1 MKLKRLSLKN
11 IRSYKNIDMIFPNGS
26 TLLSGDIG
34 SGKTSILLAIEYS
47 LFGLQPGQRGSSLL
61 RNGANSGAVSLEM
74 DVDGKNIIIERRLK
88 RNHKSVT
95 NEYAS
100 ISVEGEKSEASLTEI
115 KTKILEYIGYPK
127 ELIKK
132 NNLLYRYTVYTP
144 QEQMKQIILEDPETR
159 LNILRYILGVDKYK
173 RIRENL
179 IILLNY
185 LKEETKVFHG
195 EIKNLDDEKS
205 IVELK
210 KTSVKNIE
218 QEVDQKK
225 EYLEI
230 KINKR
235 KIVESEMLQ
244 LENKIKEK
252 EYLEKE
258 AEKTSIMVSHKY
270 ENHASM
276 ESDFAELKKTLIEGG
291 ESYDDEEYRG
301 IISKIEEK
309 NKVLDNL
316 NSAYTNLLGE
326 INSLEKRRDETL
338 NKRERVFKI
347 DICPTCLQDVSDM
360 HKHNI
365 LNETEN
371 LLSKT
376 KQKIEMLEK
385 DILII
390 TKTIWSIK
398 SEKSLFEEKKA
409 LKEILKSKTEY
420 LEKAK
425 KRYQQTGRL
434 LESLKNDIEL
444 LEKNFKVL
452 KDKIAELSKFDMSIK
467 YKKTELQQAMQEEKN
482 AEINLA
488 EIKREL
494 VLTKREIFEREE
506 NIMKKEKI
514 RKTLSYYLELYSWL
528 SSDFLSFV
536 EFTER
541 NVLLKLRQEFSKI
554 FSKWFD
560 MLVPQGSLGVK
571 LDESFSPIIIYK
583 DIEMEY
589 EFLSGGERTAV
600 ALAYR
605 LALNQIINSISSK
618 IKTKDIVILDEPTDG
633 FSEMQLDKMRQV
645 LQELNVFQ
653 LIIVSHE
660 QKMESFV
667 DNIMKVRKSGD
678 ISYFEDSNQKF
689 AGTILKNDGLEKE
702 TELNQSVIELSEKL
716 K

>member
-11 IRSYKNIDMIFPNGS
+11 IRSYKNVDVVFPNGS

-61 RNGANSGAVSLEM
+61 RNGTNNGAVSLEM
-74 DVDGKNIIIERRLK
+74 DVDGKNIIVERRLK

-100 ISVEGEKSEASLTEI
+100 INVEGEKSEASLTEI

-144 QEQMKQIILEDPETR
+144 QEQMKQIIAEDPETR

-195 EIKNLDDEKS
+195 EIKNLDEEKS

-210 KTSVKNIE
+210 KSYVKNIE
-218 QEVDQKK
+218 HEIELKI
-225 EYLEI
+225 EYLEMKI
-230 KINKR
+230 KKR
-235 KIVESEMLQ
+235 KFIESEIIQ
-244 LENKIKEK
+244 LEGKIKEK

-258 AEKTSIMVSHKY
+258 SEKTNIIIAHKY
-270 ENHASM
+270 ENYTNM
-276 ESDFAELKKTLIEGG
+276 ESEYAELKKTIADEG
-291 ESYDDEEYRG
+291 ELFNETDYRE

-309 NKVLDNL
+309 NKILDNL
-316 NSAYTNLLGE
+316 NSSYTNLLGE

-347 DICPTCLQDVSDM
+347 DICPTCLQDVSDI

-365 LNETEN
+365 LNETES

-376 KQKIEMLEK
+376 KQKIEALEK

-390 TKTIWSIK
+390 TKTIWDIK

-425 KRYQQTGRL
+425 KRYQQTNRL
-434 LESLKNDIEL
+434 LENLKNDIGL
-444 LEKNFKVL
+444 LEKHFNVL
-452 KDKIAELSKFDMSIK
+452 KEKTAELSKFDNSIK
-467 YKKTELQQAMQEEKN
+467 HKKNELQYALQEEKN
-482 AEINLA
+482 AEIHLA

-528 SSDFLSFV
+528 SSDFLGFV

-560 MLVPQGSLGVK
+560 MLVPQGSLSVR

-583 DIEMEY
+583 DIEMDY

-633 FSEMQLDKMRQV
+633 FSEFQLDKMRQV
-645 LQELNVFQ
+645 LQELNVLQ

-667 DNIMKVRKSGD
+667 DNIIKVRKAGD
-678 ISYFEDSNQKF
+678 ISYFENVGIENIKTENKS
-689 AGTILKNDGLEKE
+689 EKE
-702 TELNQSVIELSEKL
+702 IKLNESIIEISEKL